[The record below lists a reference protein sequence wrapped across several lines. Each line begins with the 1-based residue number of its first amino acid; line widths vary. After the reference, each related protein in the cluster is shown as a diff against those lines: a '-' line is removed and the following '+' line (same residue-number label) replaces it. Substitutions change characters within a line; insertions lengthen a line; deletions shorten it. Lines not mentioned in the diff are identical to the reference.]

1 MQRMS
6 LVGLL
11 RKDNKSLDLNW
22 NFRISTL
29 TSCTIETEVDDQAPN
44 FHMPDWIVK
53 KQNEGKAV
61 RGEKSGGGSGKISGR
76 CCYCIKKCLQYH
88 VQLSFWSTCIKIF

>member
-1 MQRMS
+1 MS

-29 TSCTIETEVDDQAPN
+29 TSFTIETEVDDQAAN
-44 FHMPDWIVK
+44 FHMP
-53 KQNEGKAV
+53 E
-61 RGEKSGGGSGKISGR
+61 
-76 CCYCIKKCLQYH
+76 
-88 VQLSFWSTCIKIF
+88 